1 MHRMRDEILGESLP
15 VRQVTGPQILYYIN
29 YYQYLNLCL
38 VNQEKNMVLY
48 CVSFCFTLIEK
59 VGSYHLKGSRIHCLD
74 ERLRNYTPVFKSK
87 PHHLLPLPSLCL
99 SSLML
104 KVSPQVTVRMKLVS
118 ILLALIPLLV
128 TEEDSNKYLPF
139 LSSLSYLS

>member
-1 MHRMRDEILGESLP
+1 MHRMGDEILGESLP

-87 PHHLLPLPSLCL
+87 PHHLLPLSSPCF

-104 KVSPQVTVRMKLVS
+104 KVSSQVIVRMKLVS
-118 ILLALIPLLV
+118 ILLALISLLG
-128 TEEDSNKYLPF
+128 TEEVSNTYLSF
-139 LSSLSYLS
+139 LSSLSNLN